1 MDLCEKQRKGQM
13 ILSSNKFYVFIYY
26 MKQTKS
32 KKRFRFRNTQK
43 QKKKGGGDKSYS
55 FDSFQSTGKEVDDFF
70 TLFDIDRLSYKDPNE
85 YLGYKKYNRNS
96 KFKFYLTPSY
106 TRKNQ
111 YSGLKVVNTVLLD
124 PGLGLF
130 DELKYQFDKANNDFA
145 QLMNGYYNVT
155 GKSPKRKG
163 TFVKEIDIKEKLK
176 DNLPPVEEENI
187 TSFVNK
193 RFK

>member
-1 MDLCEKQRKGQM
+1 MH
-13 ILSSNKFYVFIYY
+13 KFYVFIYY

-32 KKRFRFRNTQK
+32 KKGFRLRNTQK
-43 QKKKGGGDKSYS
+43 HKKGGGDGSYS
-55 FDSFQSTGKEVDDFF
+55 FDSFQSTGKEIDEFF
-70 TLFDIDRLSYKDPNE
+70 TLFDLDRLSQKNAKE
-85 YLGYKKYNRNS
+85 YLGYKKYNRNN

-163 TFVKEIDIKEKLK
+163 TFIKEVDVKETLSPTHVPKNVTMDISKLLKLRYKEYMI
-176 DNLPPVEEENI
+176 NLLIP
-187 TSFVNK
+187 SY
-193 RFK
+193 RS